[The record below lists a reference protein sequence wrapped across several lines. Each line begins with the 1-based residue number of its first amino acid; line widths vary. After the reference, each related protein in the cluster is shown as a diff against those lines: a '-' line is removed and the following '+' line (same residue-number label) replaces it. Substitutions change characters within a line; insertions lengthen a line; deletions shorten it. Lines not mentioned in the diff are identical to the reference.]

1 MSIILYNTWNLT
13 KKFNERKDTKFSN
26 CCEFYFHFFLF
37 LFFKCISYR
46 IYFYFSTVNR
56 YIDQRGGLFESM
68 QRSATFGYRL
78 TTTLYGTK
86 ATRDTFSKVR
96 FTVKKFHVER
106 VNFIPLR
113 VNNSSINQQYM
124 YTYPRNQFSY
134 TELFHLL
141 SNLSFLFLSPPFYI
155 SIFAHSFV
163 LIIFSRT
170 SLFVLVSHPRDRSH
184 RFSDQRERCAN
195 GKEKGC

>member
-1 MSIILYNTWNLT
+1 
-13 KKFNERKDTKFSN
+13 
-26 CCEFYFHFFLF
+26 
-37 LFFKCISYR
+37 
-46 IYFYFSTVNR
+46 
-56 YIDQRGGLFESM
+56 M

-141 SNLSFLFLSPPFYI
+141 SNLSFLFSPPPFYI
-155 SIFAHSFV
+155 SIFAQSFV

-170 SLFVLVSHPRDRSH
+170 PPPPLCPCIPSSRPFSSFLGSTRKVCKRKRKGLLKKTCIYIYIIKGKREGGDCNSSHVPTSFQGSGR
-184 RFSDQRERCAN
+184 
-195 GKEKGC
+195 GCNRTRHS

>member
-1 MSIILYNTWNLT
+1 
-13 KKFNERKDTKFSN
+13 
-26 CCEFYFHFFLF
+26 
-37 LFFKCISYR
+37 
-46 IYFYFSTVNR
+46 
-56 YIDQRGGLFESM
+56 M

-141 SNLSFLFLSPPFYI
+141 SNLSFLFSPPPFYI
-155 SIFAHSFV
+155 SIFAQSFV

-170 SLFVLVSHPRDRSH
+170 PPSLSLYPILATVLIVSRINAKGVQTEKKRVV
-184 RFSDQRERCAN
+184 
-195 GKEKGC
+195 KENVYIYIYNQGEEGGGGL